1 MTVAGL
7 LALVA
12 LVLGVFISQFVH
24 MNKGIDVRQFN
35 GTLLD
40 KPREV
45 RPFALTGID
54 NVSFN
59 NASLQGHWTMMFF
72 GFTSCSSICPTT
84 MAELGKMYRLLEEKG
99 VKALP
104 SVVMVSVDP
113 GRDSLDKLDHYV
125 KAFNPHFYG
134 ARGDEKS
141 INKITQEM
149 GIAYAKIALQGSVD
163 AQNYDIEHTGT
174 VILFNPQGEL
184 SAFFTVPHK
193 APLLAKDYLLL
204 IS

>member
-99 VKALP
+99 VKTLP
-104 SVVMVSVDP
+104 RVVMVSVDP
-113 GRDSLDKLDHYV
+113 ERDSLDKLNHY
-125 KAFNPHFYG
+125 
-134 ARGDEKS
+134 
-141 INKITQEM
+141 
-149 GIAYAKIALQGSVD
+149 
-163 AQNYDIEHTGT
+163 
-174 VILFNPQGEL
+174 EL
-184 SAFFTVPHK
+184 SFYP
-193 APLLAKDYLLL
+193 
-204 IS
+204 